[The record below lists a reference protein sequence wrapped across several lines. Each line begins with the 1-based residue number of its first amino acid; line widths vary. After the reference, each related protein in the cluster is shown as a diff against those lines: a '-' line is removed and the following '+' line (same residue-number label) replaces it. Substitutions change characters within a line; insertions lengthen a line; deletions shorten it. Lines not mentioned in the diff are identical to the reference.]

1 LLRCGRFAAERR
13 APNMRHAFGRFVA
26 ARAARSVAPRPWAPR
41 AAPSPPGPRARP
53 PLACSA
59 RGSRRSARAPR
70 AAAAASAGKLTVV
83 VCSCDGRRA
92 ATTTVTSLPES
103 WLLSHSEQLPSQRSH
118 NYRHSWLTNNY
129 RHSSSSNSCRSRE
142 QLLSQLATTP
152 SHLQTTPSA
161 PAPRPGRS
169 RQTAPVRDHVCP
181 MAKTKYIF
189 GCQQLSRKHIV
200 NMAAGT

>member
-1 LLRCGRFAAERR
+1 
-13 APNMRHAFGRFVA
+13 MRHAFGRFVA
-26 ARAARSVAPRPWAPR
+26 ARGRPDRPAPLRPVR
-41 AAPSPPGPRARP
+41 GRPGPRPRRRGRAPARRCP
-53 PLACSA
+53 A

-83 VCSCDGRRA
+83 VCSRDGRRA